1 VTENA
6 KRHAF
11 LEIIRTSRRAPDVEW
26 MVIQAKRDAPM
37 RAKLLAGGSE
47 GAIHDRRLTGIIVTG
62 IAEIKIELTA
72 FA

>member
-1 VTENA
+1 
-6 KRHAF
+6 
-11 LEIIRTSRRAPDVEW
+11 
-26 MVIQAKRDAPM
+26 MVNQTKGDAQM

-47 GAIHDRRLTGIIVTG
+47 SAIHDRRLTGIIVTG